1 MDSSLISLY
10 WPLPLTQT
18 IERGSRAHVLVKAK
32 GKGKDPPSR
41 FSQCPSHLRVSPL
54 PGHPFLSAGCGP
66 FSDLWLCLSQM
77 YEIKS
82 GGSIAK
88 KFNEILQKLS
98 SPLKPRVPEHSNNR
112 MKNLSYPFSREK
124 MYL

>member
-1 MDSSLISLY
+1 
-10 WPLPLTQT
+10 
-18 IERGSRAHVLVKAK
+18 
-32 GKGKDPPSR
+32 
-41 FSQCPSHLRVSPL
+41 
-54 PGHPFLSAGCGP
+54 
-66 FSDLWLCLSQM
+66 M

-82 GGSIAK
+82 EGCIAK